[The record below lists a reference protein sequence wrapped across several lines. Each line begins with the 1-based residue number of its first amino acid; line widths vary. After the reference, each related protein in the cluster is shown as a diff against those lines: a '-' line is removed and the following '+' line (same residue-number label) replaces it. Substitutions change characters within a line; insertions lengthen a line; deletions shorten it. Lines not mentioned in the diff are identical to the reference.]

1 MNNNNNNNLARNGTG
16 EDTEE
21 GKAVQDNCTSR
32 TTTATTTTYQQTHRR
47 FPEHTTV
54 GTLTSS
60 STSYT
65 WNNNKGNSNNN
76 NTMNN
81 NRTMTTYN
89 NNKKSLPLSSS
100 WMNDPEIKRQKRI
113 VKYKSYAVE
122 GKMKASI
129 RNGFR
134 WVKNKALHGQNINP
148 PCPFPP
154 LRRRLISPP
163 VAAEARSAAAILS
176 QCVGKFG
183 ESMSKALLGNIRRAS
198 SLLQSLSFH
207 AFSVRSILQTQE
219 SILSTSSHLGPLK
232 PRNPPWVLRNW
243 SHGTVNL
250 VISQGKPKF
259 ETHEVDPPKKEKW
272 QTKKR
277 LKLRRKTDKQKRKA
291 ANKRDPRHLTIKGKK
306 KKQRF
311 ANAEERINYKL
322 EKAKI
327 KEALLIERLKRYEVP
342 KLQGPVVKPHILTGE
357 ERFYLKKMAQK
368 GSNYAPIGRRG
379 VFGGV
384 ILNMHMHWKKHETVK
399 VFCKPCKPG
408 QVHEYAEEISRL
420 SGGIPIQIIGDD
432 TIIFYRG
439 KNYVQPEIMSPIDT
453 LSKKRALEKS
463 KYEQSLETVRRFIA
477 MAEKELELY
486 YRHLALYGDPNNRNP
501 ISILEGPT
509 KVTTQESRK
518 LNMLERKS
526 RDSPSSRFSPGVLET
541 EGDSTVQELLSEL
554 EDDIKDEGLSSTSES
569 DSDYED
575 SKAGSSSAQESSS
588 MTSGSSSTL
597 GNVFEYLEQKM

>member
-1 MNNNNNNNLARNGTG
+1 
-16 EDTEE
+16 
-21 GKAVQDNCTSR
+21 
-32 TTTATTTTYQQTHRR
+32 
-47 FPEHTTV
+47 
-54 GTLTSS
+54 
-60 STSYT
+60 
-65 WNNNKGNSNNN
+65 
-76 NTMNN
+76 
-81 NRTMTTYN
+81 
-89 NNKKSLPLSSS
+89 
-100 WMNDPEIKRQKRI
+100 
-113 VKYKSYAVE
+113 
-122 GKMKASI
+122 
-129 RNGFR
+129 
-134 WVKNKALHGQNINP
+134 
-148 PCPFPP
+148 
-154 LRRRLISPP
+154 
-163 VAAEARSAAAILS
+163 
-176 QCVGKFG
+176 
-183 ESMSKALLGNIRRAS
+183 MSKALLGNIRRAS

-207 AFSVRSILQTQE
+207 AFSVRFSSLSNLFLLFFHSCFLSSFSVSVRSILQTQE
-219 SILSTSSHLGPLK
+219 PILCPSSRSGPLK

-250 VISQGKPKF
+250 VISKGKPKF

-272 QTKKR
+272 QTKKC
-277 LKLRRKTDKQKRKA
+277 LKLRRKKDKQKRKA
-291 ANKRDPRHLTIKGKK
+291 ANKRDPRHLTVKGK

-311 ANAEERINYKL
+311 ANAEERINNKL

-408 QVHEYAEEISRL
+408 QVHEYADEIARL

-432 TIIFYRG
+432 TIVFYRG
-439 KNYVQPEIMSPIDT
+439 KNYVQPEIMTPIDT

-463 KYEQSLETVRRFIA
+463 KYEQSLESVRRFIA

-486 YRHLALYGDPNNRNP
+486 FRHLALYGDPNNRNP

-509 KVTTQESRK
+509 KVTRESRK

-526 RDSPSSRFSPGVLET
+526 RDSPSGGFSPGVLET
-541 EGDSTVQELLSEL
+541 EGDSTAQELLSEL
-554 EDDIKDEGLSSTSES
+554 EDDIEDEGLSSISES

-575 SKAGSSSAQESSS
+575 SEAGSSSAQESSL
-588 MTSGSSSTL
+588 MT
-597 GNVFEYLEQKM
+597 